1 MKVYSISDFHLS
13 IDKPKPMNV
22 FGAVWDNY
30 TYDIVKNCK
39 AITDDDLLL
48 IAGDISWAMNMEEVK
63 PDLEYIAALPGKKV
77 LIRGNHDYWWK
88 AIGIVRS
95 ALSERTYAIQND
107 ALKFGNVVVCG
118 SRGWTTPEPTAIVS
132 EEDKK
137 IYSREL
143 LRMEMSLSRAKELSS
158 EQDKI
163 VAMIHFPPFNSR
175 FDSSPFTELFEKYCV
190 DSVVYGHLHGKS
202 VRTQD
207 FIAKNGVKYYLTS
220 CDIIK
225 NNPVLLKI

>member
-1 MKVYSISDFHLS
+1 
-13 IDKPKPMNV
+13 
-22 FGAVWDNY
+22 
-30 TYDIVKNCK
+30 
-39 AITDDDLLL
+39 
-48 IAGDISWAMNMEEVK
+48 
-63 PDLEYIAALPGKKV
+63 
-77 LIRGNHDYWWK
+77 
-88 AIGIVRS
+88 
-95 ALSERTYAIQND
+95 
-107 ALKFGNVVVCG
+107 
-118 SRGWTTPEPTAIVS
+118 
-132 EEDKK
+132 
-137 IYSREL
+137 
-143 LRMEMSLSRAKELSS
+143 MEMSLSRAKELSS